1 MRLNP
6 SLSHKVS
13 LQITST
19 LVSVLLTL
27 QLVSSFSTYP
37 QALTRSRRPVPVPVG
52 SSSASI
58 PWSIGGGPISA
69 SRTLTSLLSAKD
81 PSSAPNTTQKTTMIS
96 NNARRM
102 TTEAVRKTKMYVASK
117 NDKIINWSDLLSSSC
132 LADADAAE
140 RCDDGIHPSPLDATS
155 LLKLLPRG
163 AYTTC
168 RTIGRGTSVYQFE
181 YHVRRLASSSSS
193 MIEEGVLPDGVSKLD
208 ENVLAAATD
217 VDKVRSQTL
226 SCIKKCV
233 AEFRNQYSD
242 RMFPCDEF
250 RITLLQTWLP
260 EDKTLGLEDSSS
272 GTSSAKMYCHVG
284 ILPKRREGE
293 HIKVEVHGHGR
304 NNAAAKDSQWIN
316 DRDKVESGCEEYIL
330 VNNDGE
336 MLEGTQTNF
345 FLVTKDGRVLTADE
359 GILRGSVRDSV
370 LRVCIENGIPLELRP
385 PNVDDLEHA
394 SGVFI
399 SSTSRLVMPIH
410 EVVVNVSKDDVSG
423 GNPPKPAT
431 YHFPNCEVTKGIQD
445 MVMED
450 VLTHCASIV
459 D

>member
-1 MRLNP
+1 MQLNQ
-6 SLSHKVS
+6 SLSHKVV
-13 LQITST
+13 LKNTST
-19 LVSVLLTL
+19 LISLFLLF
-27 QLVSSFSTYP
+27 QFASSFSTNPNP
-37 QALTRSRRPVPVPVG
+37 QHPTTRGKFTRLLSTTD
-52 SSSASI
+52 STSASN
-58 PWSIGGGPISA
+58 
-69 SRTLTSLLSAKD
+69 TDTSQA
-81 PSSAPNTTQKTTMIS
+81 TMIS

-117 NDKIINWSDLLSSSC
+117 NDRIINWSDLLPSSC

-181 YHVRRLASSSSS
+181 YHVKRLASSSSS
-193 MIEEGVLPDGVSKLD
+193 MIEEGVLPEGESKLD
-208 ENVLAAATD
+208 EDVLSAVTD

-260 EDKTLGLEDSSS
+260 EDKGLGLEDNGN
-272 GTSSAKMYCHVG
+272 GTPGAAMYCHVG

-330 VNNDGE
+330 VNDDGE

-370 LRVCIENGIPLELRP
+370 LRVCAENGIPLELRP

-394 SGVFI
+394 SGAFI

-450 VLTHCASIV
+450 ALTHCASIV

>member
-1 MRLNP
+1 MRLNL
-6 SLSHKVS
+6 SLSHKVALRITFTLIFL
-13 LQITST
+13 LQFVF
-19 LVSVLLTL
+19 VSA
-27 QLVSSFSTYP
+27 FSTNLQDP
-37 QALTRSRRPVPVPVG
+37 TRSLP
-52 SSSASI
+52 
-58 PWSIGGGPISA
+58 SIGGRRKLTRLLLATDSTSA
-69 SRTLTSLLSAKD
+69 SE
-81 PSSAPNTTQKTTMIS
+81 TMIS

-117 NDKIINWSDLLSSSC
+117 NDMIIDWADLLPSSC

-140 RCDDGIHPSPLDATS
+140 RCDDGIHPSPLEATS

-181 YHVRRLASSSSS
+181 YHVKRLASSSSS
-193 MIEEGVLPDGVSKLD
+193 MIEESVLPEGVSTLD
-208 ENVLAAATD
+208 EDVLTAVTD
-217 VDKVRSQTL
+217 VNKVRSQTF

-260 EDKTLGLEDSSS
+260 EDKGLGLVEDSGSD
-272 GTSSAKMYCHVG
+272 TPSAAMYCHVG

-330 VNNDGE
+330 VNDDGE

-370 LRVCIENGIPLELRP
+370 LRVCTENGIPLELRP

-394 SGVFI
+394 SGAFI

-431 YHFPNCEVTKGIQD
+431 YHFPNCEITKGIQD

>member
-1 MRLNP
+1 
-6 SLSHKVS
+6 
-13 LQITST
+13 
-19 LVSVLLTL
+19 
-27 QLVSSFSTYP
+27 
-37 QALTRSRRPVPVPVG
+37 
-52 SSSASI
+52 
-58 PWSIGGGPISA
+58 
-69 SRTLTSLLSAKD
+69 
-81 PSSAPNTTQKTTMIS
+81 
-96 NNARRM
+96 
-102 TTEAVRKTKMYVASK
+102 
-117 NDKIINWSDLLSSSC
+117 
-132 LADADAAE
+132 
-140 RCDDGIHPSPLDATS
+140 
-155 LLKLLPRG
+155 
-163 AYTTC
+163 
-168 RTIGRGTSVYQFE
+168 
-181 YHVRRLASSSSS
+181 
-193 MIEEGVLPDGVSKLD
+193 MIEDGVLPEGASKLD
-208 ENVLAAATD
+208 EDVLTAVTD
-217 VDKVRSQTL
+217 VNKVRSQTL
-226 SCIKKCV
+226 ACIKKCV

-250 RITLLQTWLP
+250 RITLLQTWLS
-260 EDKTLGLEDSSS
+260 EDKSLGLEDDGS
-272 GTSSAKMYCHVG
+272 GTPSAAMYCHVG

-330 VNNDGE
+330 VNDGGE

-370 LRVCIENGIPLELRP
+370 LRVCTENGIPLELRP

-394 SGVFI
+394 SGAFI

-423 GNPPKPAT
+423 GYPPKPAT
-431 YHFPNCEVTKGIQD
+431 YHYPNCEVTKGIQD

-450 VLTHCASIV
+450 VLTHCVSIV

>member
-1 MRLNP
+1 MMRLMIP
-6 SLSHKVS
+6 SLSS
-13 LQITST
+13 NTALQVTSA
-19 LVSVLLTL
+19 LVFLLL
-27 QLVSSFSTYP
+27 LSQGASSFSTDT
-37 QALTRSRRPVPVPVG
+37 AA
-52 SSSASI
+52 SSEAAA
-58 PWSIGGGPISA
+58 G
-69 SRTLTSLLSAKD
+69 
-81 PSSAPNTTQKTTMIS
+81 MMS

-102 TTEAVRKTKMYVASK
+102 TSEAVRKTKMYVASK
-117 NDKIINWSDLLSSSC
+117 NGRIISWSDLLPSSC

-181 YHVRRLASSSSS
+181 YHVKRLASSSSS
-193 MIEEGVLPDGVSKLD
+193 MIEEGVLPEGITELD
-208 ENVLAAATD
+208 EDVLAAVTD
-217 VDKVRSQTL
+217 VDKVRAQTL

-233 AEFRNQYSD
+233 AEFRNKYSD

-260 EDKTLGLEDSSS
+260 RDKDLRGLEGSTNGS
-272 GTSSAKMYCHVG
+272 GTSGANIYCHVG

-316 DRDKVESGCEEYIL
+316 DRDRVESGCEEYIL
-330 VNNDGE
+330 VNDDGE

-345 FLVTKDGRVLTADE
+345 FLVTKDGRVRTANE
-359 GILRGSVRDSV
+359 GILKGSVRDSV
-370 LRVCIENGIPLELRP
+370 LRVCTENGIPLELRP
-385 PNVDDLEHA
+385 PNIDDLEHA
-394 SGVFI
+394 SGAFI

-410 EVVVNVSKDDVSG
+410 EVVVNVSKEDVSG
-423 GNPPKPAT
+423 GNPPQPAT

-450 VLTHCASIV
+450 ILTHCVSIV